1 MLIKCNMH
9 LTLLLQA
16 KLSSGNLLDV
26 AHTIASAY
34 LVAGSGGCKNANRR
48 RAPGLVRFASS
59 SSGECGGDDD
69 DDDDDDDDNDDDN
82 DDDDDDDE
90 CSGDECGGGY
100 SGSGGDGGGNSDSG
114 YGCGGDDGDCDDAT
128 GRI

>member
-1 MLIKCNMH
+1 
-9 LTLLLQA
+9 LQA

-59 SSGECGGDDD
+59 SSGEFSGGSGGGGDDGV
-69 DDDDDDDDNDDDN
+69 
-82 DDDDDDDE
+82 E
-90 CSGDECGGGY
+90 CESGGGD
-100 SGSGGDGGGNSDSG
+100 SGGGIDG
-114 YGCGGDDGDCDDAT
+114 GDCDDAT
-128 GRI
+128 GKR